1 MKRSS
6 SSLKRSN
13 GGVENSGHRNNDVAI
28 IDWELRPG
36 GMLVQKRSGVGSD
49 SGGASSG
56 GPMIKIKVSHGSSH
70 HDITVPAQST
80 FAFELESSLVFDGY
94 LGSLNSIRFGQ
105 SSAYKTKLM
114 LSSCFW
120 FIEGDLKKALARET
134 DLSKVILLEDPASKE
149 RKLQEMKRNAY
160 ENIARVHLEVDKLS
174 DKSICLQIIVVAL
187 EMAVANGG
195 KVANNEFVLLT
206 ELFMVQLLKLDSI
219 EADGEAKVQ
228 RRAEVRRIQ
237 NFVDALDSLKARN
250 SNPFNTGNAPGL
262 VNTKWETFDSVVG
275 SLSPPN
281 PRQFSAKVTK
291 EWELFS

>member
-80 FAFELESSLVFDGY
+80 F
-94 LGSLNSIRFGQ
+94 
-105 SSAYKTKLM
+105 
-114 LSSCFW
+114 
-120 FIEGDLKKALARET
+120 GDLKKALARETGLEPKEQRLLFRGKEKDDGDYLHMVGVT

-174 DKSICLQIIVVAL
+174 DKVVAL